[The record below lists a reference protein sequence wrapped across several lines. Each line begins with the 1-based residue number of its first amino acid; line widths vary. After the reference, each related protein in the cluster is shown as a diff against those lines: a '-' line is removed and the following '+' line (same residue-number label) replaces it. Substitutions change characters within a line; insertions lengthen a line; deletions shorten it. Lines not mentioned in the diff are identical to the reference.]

1 MAAVAAAPPSPE
13 PLEASLLKALKRQR
27 ATVKE
32 LADACKVTPGNVLDG
47 LLALQARG
55 ANVFQFGDQWSLEA
69 QPQTSEQ
76 AGRRFEYRSRPDNH
90 FIFGATADQHLG
102 SKWERLDVLNDL
114 YDRFAAAGADRV
126 FNAGN
131 WIEGEDHKNHFDLL
145 VHGMEEQVEYL
156 TQQYPRR
163 AGLQTFSVAGE
174 DHEGFFCRRESI
186 DIGRYAERA
195 MREAGRDDWTDLG
208 FLEAKV
214 DLVNANTGERGSLVT
229 LHPGGGS
236 AYALSYR
243 PQKILESMSGGEKP
257 NVVLIG
263 HYHKLSVNLI
273 RNVWAIQVG
282 CTQDQTIFMRKKN
295 IEAHVGGV
303 IVDLEQDP
311 KTGAIVAC
319 TPTLIRY
326 FDAAYYNDRWKKTG
340 PVVAAE
346 RRAA

>member
-1 MAAVAAAPPSPE
+1 MTDSADIS
-13 PLEASLLKALKRQR
+13 RY
-27 ATVKE
+27 KE
-32 LADACKVTPGNVLDG
+32 NPK
-47 LLALQARG
+47 
-55 ANVFQFGDQWSLEA
+55 
-69 QPQTSEQ
+69 
-76 AGRRFEYRSRPDNH
+76 
-90 FIFGATADQHLG
+90 TAYFAMQL
-102 SKWERLDVLNDL
+102 ERLIAEEAEVAELVQGELGDL
-114 YDRFAAAGADRV
+114 ASEDLARIQEQKTALLQEIEKILERERVEEEVPTAA
-126 FNAGN
+126 
-131 WIEGEDHKNHFDLL
+131 ISEI
-145 VHGMEEQVEYL
+145 
-156 TQQYPRR
+156 R
-163 AGLQTFSVAGE
+163 AGVGGE
-174 DHEGFFCRRESI
+174 
-186 DIGRYAERA
+186 
-195 MREAGRDDWTDLG
+195 EAGRADWTDLG